1 MSVLLSKRNLSKAEF
16 VKSATHICNETVA
29 FCSKLSARY
38 SRIFV
43 PRVTNMAFEVMEFTE
58 KANSMMPDDEQR
70 YQMRRENLLKARASL
85 MSLDHELTIVYGI
98 LMQNPSAAFQHNT
111 GEQAKRILGTMAQKL
126 GELIDSENNLIRGV
140 LKSDKERIK
149 RKVQQ

>member
-1 MSVLLSKRNLSKAEF
+1 MSVLLSKRNFSKAEF

-43 PRVTNMAFEVMEFTE
+43 PRVTNMAFEVMEFTK

-85 MSLDHELTIVYGI
+85 ISLDHELSIVYAI
-98 LMQNPSAAFQHNT
+98 LMQNPSAT
-111 GEQAKRILGTMAQKL
+111 YYR
-126 GELIDSENNLIRGV
+126 
-140 LKSDKERIK
+140 
-149 RKVQQ
+149 